1 MFKYNIGDTVLYKG
15 KKEWIIGRMYTEKT
29 DNICIEYKL
38 SLEHENVK
46 EDELEELPNYS
57 VEIKDKNGILIQK
70 IDCDKIFGLSDISE
84 LYCNQDEIYVD
95 GEKVDSICIEY
106 KLSLENENVKEDEL
120 KELPNYSV
128 EIKDENGIL
137 IQKIDCDKIFKLSN
151 ISELRCTLDETYVNG
166 EKVDYLIGVK
176 F

>member
-15 KKEWIIGRMYTEKT
+15 RKKYIIGRMYIEEG
-29 DNICIEYKL
+29 DDIRIEYKL
-38 SLEHENVK
+38 SLE
-46 EDELEELPNYS
+46 D
-57 VEIKDKNGILIQK
+57 
-70 IDCDKIFGLSDISE
+70 
-84 LYCNQDEIYVD
+84 
-95 GEKVDSICIEY
+95 
-106 KLSLENENVKEDEL
+106 ENVKEDEL

>member
-15 KKEWIIGRMYTEKT
+15 RKECIVGRVYIEKG
-29 DNICIEYKL
+29 DNIRIEYKL
-38 SLEHENVK
+38 SLEHK
-46 EDELEELPNYS
+46 H
-57 VEIKDKNGILIQK
+57 VE
-70 IDCDKIFGLSDISE
+70 
-84 LYCNQDEIYVD
+84 
-95 GEKVDSICIEY
+95 
-106 KLSLENENVKEDEL
+106 EDEL
-120 KELPNYSV
+120 KEIPNYSM
-128 EIKDENGIL
+128 EIKDKNGIL

>member
-15 KKEWIIGRMYTEKT
+15 RKECIIGRMYIEEG
-29 DNICIEYKL
+29 DNIRIEYEL
-38 SLEHENVK
+38 SLKHKNIR

-70 IDCDKIFGLSDISE
+70 IDCDE
-84 LYCNQDEIYVD
+84 
-95 GEKVDSICIEY
+95 
-106 KLSLENENVKEDEL
+106 
-120 KELPNYSV
+120 
-128 EIKDENGIL
+128 
-137 IQKIDCDKIFKLSN
+137 IFKLSN

-176 F
+176 L

>member
-29 DNICIEYKL
+29 DN
-38 SLEHENVK
+38 
-46 EDELEELPNYS
+46 
-57 VEIKDKNGILIQK
+57 
-70 IDCDKIFGLSDISE
+70 
-84 LYCNQDEIYVD
+84 
-95 GEKVDSICIEY
+95 ICIEY

-137 IQKIDCDKIFKLSN
+137 IQKIDCDKMLGLSGV
-151 ISELRCTLDETYVNG
+151 SDLSCTFDEMYVNG

-176 F
+176 L

>member
-15 KKEWIIGRMYTEKT
+15 RKECIVGRTYIETAG
-29 DNICIEYKL
+29 DISIEYEL
-38 SLEHENVK
+38 SLKH
-46 EDELEELPNYS
+46 
-57 VEIKDKNGILIQK
+57 KNIR
-70 IDCDKIFGLSDISE
+70 
-84 LYCNQDEIYVD
+84 
-95 GEKVDSICIEY
+95 
-106 KLSLENENVKEDEL
+106 EDEL

-128 EIKDENGIL
+128 EIKDKNGIL

-176 F
+176 L

>member
-15 KKEWIIGRMYTEKT
+15 KKEWIIGRMYTEKV

-46 EDELEELPNYS
+46 EDELKELPNYS

-84 LYCNQDEIYVD
+84 LYCNPDEIYVD
-95 GEKVDSICIEY
+95 GEKV
-106 KLSLENENVKEDEL
+106 N
-120 KELPNYSV
+120 
-128 EIKDENGIL
+128 
-137 IQKIDCDKIFKLSN
+137 
-151 ISELRCTLDETYVNG
+151 
-166 EKVDYLIGVK
+166 YLIGIK
-176 F
+176 

>member
-15 KKEWIIGRMYTEKT
+15 RKKYIVGRMYIEKG
-29 DNICIEYKL
+29 DNKCIEYKL
-38 SLEHENVK
+38 SLEHK
-46 EDELEELPNYS
+46 
-57 VEIKDKNGILIQK
+57 
-70 IDCDKIFGLSDISE
+70 
-84 LYCNQDEIYVD
+84 
-95 GEKVDSICIEY
+95 
-106 KLSLENENVKEDEL
+106 NVKEDEL

-128 EIKDENGIL
+128 EIRDKNGIL
-137 IQKIDCDKIFKLSN
+137 IQKIDCDNIFKLSN